1 MGKKD
6 TVTKEYISRS
16 PIFADVFNQ
25 FIYHGEQ
32 IIQPEQLRELDTT
45 QIALPYG
52 SGHSIVPVQ
61 KYRDIMKLLAAK
73 SNGQTAYCILA
84 VENESKINYAM
95 PVKNGLYDFLQL
107 TQQVSQSANALKSKD
122 LKKIIR

>member
-52 SGHSIVPVQ
+52 SGHSIV
-61 KYRDIMKLLAAK
+61 KYLLWH
-73 SNGQTAYCILA
+73 QIIIL
-84 VENESKINYAM
+84 I
-95 PVKNGLYDFLQL
+95 
-107 TQQVSQSANALKSKD
+107 
-122 LKKIIR
+122 

>member
-32 IIQPEQLRELDTT
+32 IIQPEQLREMYSECDD
-45 QIALPYG
+45 
-52 SGHSIVPVQ
+52 
-61 KYRDIMKLLAAK
+61 K
-73 SNGQTAYCILA
+73 ILA
-84 VENESKINYAM
+84 LAPDYHINLIAPYHQ
-95 PVKNGLYDFLQL
+95 NHNWL
-107 TQQVSQSANALKSKD
+107 
-122 LKKIIR
+122 